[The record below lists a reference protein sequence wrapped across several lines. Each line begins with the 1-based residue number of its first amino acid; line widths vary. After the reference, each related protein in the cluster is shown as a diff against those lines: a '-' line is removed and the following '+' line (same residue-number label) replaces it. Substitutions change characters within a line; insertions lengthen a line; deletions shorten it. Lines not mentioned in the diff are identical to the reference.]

1 MDRTHAFE
9 SSKRAIDR
17 RAFLKVSGA
26 GAVAMFGGG
35 IAGNA
40 GAALQ
45 TGAPNIL
52 VIITD
57 QQTIDTISAAGCPY
71 INTPAMDRLTRR
83 GMSFAESYS
92 PNPVCSPARSVIFS
106 GRTSSETGVY
116 VNGRPIRSDIPN
128 LGQWFTQNTNYE
140 TVYSG
145 KWHVPA
151 GFTHFIPGF
160 RVLHAGIS
168 GQGNL
173 GDTGASRACEGF
185 LHNRSP
191 ERPFLL
197 VASFLQPHDICEW
210 LRINMN
216 NPGKLR
222 YPELADRLPPLPDN
236 FEFDRREPAYMIEQR
251 NRCEPAEGGWD
262 ERQWR
267 YYIWS
272 YYRHV
277 EMVDG
282 EIGRVLDALDKT
294 GYASNT
300 LIVFTSD
307 HGEGLGRHQKVRK
320 SCPYDEI
327 SKVPLLVSLP
337 GKVLEN
343 KIDKTHLVTSLEI
356 MPTLCDYAG
365 IKPPKNMRGKSLR
378 PVLEGKQTDWHDYI
392 VTEMPSNRARLVR
405 SERYKYINYNEDP
418 VDLLFDMKNDP
429 GETRNLAAD
438 PAYAEVVK
446 EHKKMLQE
454 WELKLETAP
463 SVPNADAWRN
473 LV

>member
-1 MDRTHAFE
+1 MEKTHAL
-9 SSKRAIDR
+9 STSGIDR
-17 RAFLKVSGA
+17 RGFLKVSGGAAAAMFAGGLAGDA
-26 GAVAMFGGG
+26 GAV
-35 IAGNA
+35 
-40 GAALQ
+40 LR

-52 VIITD
+52 LIITD
-57 QQTIDTISAAGCPY
+57 QQSLDTISAAGCPY
-71 INTPAMDRLTRR
+71 IDTPAMDRLVRR
-83 GMSFAESYS
+83 GVTFSESYS
-92 PNPVCSPARSVIFS
+92 PNPVCSPARSVIFT
-106 GRTSSETGVY
+106 GRTTSETSVY
-116 VNGRPIRSDIPN
+116 KNGRSIRSDIPN

-140 TVYSG
+140 TVYAG
-145 KWHVPA
+145 KWHIPR

-160 RVLHAGIS
+160 RVPQAGIG

-173 GDTGASRACEGF
+173 GDTATSRACEGF
-185 LHNRSP
+185 LHNRSDD
-191 ERPFLL
+191 RPFLL

-210 LRINMN
+210 LRINME

-222 YPELADRLPPLPDN
+222 YPELDDQLPPLPDN

-251 NRCEPAEGGWD
+251 QGREPAKGGWD
-262 ERQWR
+262 EQHWR

-282 EIGRVLDALDKT
+282 EVGRVLDALDKT

-307 HGEGLGRHQKVRK
+307 HGEGHARHQKVRK

-337 GKVLEN
+337 GKILEN
-343 KIDKTHLVTSLEI
+343 KIDKKHLVTSLEI
-356 MPTLCDYAG
+356 MPTLCEYAG
-365 IKPPKNMRGKSLR
+365 IKPPKNMRGKSLK
-378 PVLEGKQTDWHDYI
+378 PVLEGKTVEWHDYI

-405 SERYKYINYNEDP
+405 SERYKYINYYNDP
-418 VDLLFDMKNDP
+418 VDMLFDMKEDP
-429 GETRNLAAD
+429 GETRNLAPD
-438 PAYAEVVK
+438 PAYADVVRN
-446 EHKKMLQE
+446 HKKMLQE
-454 WELKLETAP
+454 WERKLDVA
-463 SVPNADAWRN
+463 SGVPNSDAWRK